1 LAGCRA
7 PCSRHL
13 HAGEI
18 PEREGPRLGL
28 FLGYGRVALAVTIA
42 VAVVGLGTSELD
54 PAIATTRVAGLPADP
69 AEISQLPVFSP
80 AISQQVIGLIRRA
93 L

>member
-28 FLGYGRVALAVTIA
+28 FLDYGRVALAVTIA

-69 AEISQLPVFSP
+69 AEISRLPVFSP